1 MCLTFNLAWDWVM
14 AYGQQ
19 APSAHTVF
27 RILVAIPETVQLAQV
42 FDLAP
47 HDPGKDYADTLYH
60 FRGMIVFTGAHYL
73 SVFRGQFGWT
83 IFDDAKLTPLAT
95 WIEVI
100 HWMLET
106 NSFPRTLFF
115 EKNTKFNYPTV
126 RISSE

>member
-1 MCLTFNLAWDWVM
+1 M

-42 FDLAP
+42 FDNK
-47 HDPGKDYADTLYH
+47 KDYADTPYH

-106 NSFPRTLFF
+106 
-115 EKNTKFNYPTV
+115 
-126 RISSE
+126 